1 MLTIRIVDA
10 DGVSGSG
17 IVVSHFKNDWDAWDD
32 ENNRLV
38 DAEWFA
44 SFLSSTT
51 CLRIYPQ
58 KNDRLNCNKRSNSSP
73 MKFKYFTTDLVIFT
87 RDLFW

>member
-17 IVVSHFKNDWDAWDD
+17 IVVGHFKNDWDAWDD

-44 SFLSSTT
+44 SFFFVHNLLKDISA
-51 CLRIYPQ
+51 
-58 KNDRLNCNKRSNSSP
+58 KKR
-73 MKFKYFTTDLVIFT
+73 
-87 RDLFW
+87 